1 MQTCTCQNPA
11 FMTTNFARL
20 RRQMI
25 EEQLL
30 SRGLKDPIVLE
41 AIGAVPREVF
51 VPSDLIDYAYK
62 DSALP
67 IEVSQTISQPYIVA
81 LMTSALELKST
92 DRVLEV
98 GTGSGYSA
106 AVLGEIA
113 AEVYTIERH
122 QFLADTAR
130 ERLDRLG
137 YRNIR
142 VKHGDGT
149 LGWLEEAPF
158 DAIVVTAAGPE
169 IPVALKRQLVIGG
182 RLVIPV
188 GGTNAIQK
196 LVLIKRVDNDEFT
209 AEDLGAVRFVP
220 LIGDFD

>member
-1 MQTCTCQNPA
+1 M
-11 FMTTNFARL
+11 MTNYVKL
-20 RRQMI
+20 RQQMI
-25 EEQLL
+25 DEQLVG
-30 SRGLKDPIVLE
+30 RGLKDQVVLD
-41 AIGAVPREVF
+41 AIGAVPREAF
-51 VPSDLIDYAYK
+51 VPPDLVDYAYK

-81 LMTSALELKST
+81 LMTSALDLTPT

-106 AVLGEIA
+106 AVLAEIA

-130 ERLDRLG
+130 ERLDNLG
-137 YRNIR
+137 YYNIR

-149 LGWLEEAPF
+149 LGWVEEAPF

-169 IPVALKRQLVIGG
+169 IPDTLKRQLVIGG

-188 GGTNAIQK
+188 GETKGVQK
-196 LVLIKRVDNDEFT
+196 LILIKRIDNEEYT
-209 AEDLGAVRFVP
+209 SIDLGAVRFVP
-220 LIGDFD
+220 LIGASGWSSES

>member
-1 MQTCTCQNPA
+1 MMANYVK
-11 FMTTNFARL
+11 L
-20 RRQMI
+20 RQQMI
-25 EEQLL
+25 DEQLVG
-30 SRGLKDPIVLE
+30 RGLKDQVVLD
-41 AIGAVPREVF
+41 AIGAVPREAF
-51 VPSDLIDYAYK
+51 VPPDLVDYAYK

-81 LMTSALELKST
+81 LMTSALDLTPT

-106 AVLGEIA
+106 AVLAEIA

-130 ERLDRLG
+130 ERLDNLG
-137 YRNIR
+137 YHNIR
-142 VKHGDGT
+142 IKHGDGT
-149 LGWLEEAPF
+149 LGWIEEAPF

-169 IPVALKRQLVIGG
+169 IPETLKRQLVIGG

-188 GGTNAIQK
+188 GETKGVQK
-196 LVLIKRVDNDEFT
+196 LILIKRIDNEEYT
-209 AEDLGAVRFVP
+209 SIDLGAVRFVP
-220 LIGDFD
+220 LIGASGWSSES